1 MQQSYGVVD
10 RMLSNSPKALSLS
23 KIAVDAPEDAH
34 PHVDLLAQAVLFE
47 DSEKFER
54 MRAFVDGRR
63 STQP

>member
-1 MQQSYGVVD
+1 
-10 RMLSNSPKALSLS
+10 MLSNSPKALSLS

-47 DSEKFER
+47 DSKKFER